1 VSHYILF
8 VNTYLF
14 SLAFLK
20 RYASIDKNI
29 QHMIYAII
37 PLSVALATDLPRMI
51 HYDHPEIEIIALS
64 VNEAQQKYPQ
74 GNDCCILIGLVEPLI
89 AFQEYETFLT
99 FPNQEP
105 RAICTKGCKG
115 KILDLLRLSLRP
127 P

>member
-1 VSHYILF
+1 
-8 VNTYLF
+8 
-14 SLAFLK
+14 
-20 RYASIDKNI
+20 
-29 QHMIYAII
+29 MIYAII